1 MKNHWTLFTALA
13 FLSLIPFASCVKAAP
28 DQASS
33 YPPIKE
39 FDRKAGDYDT
49 ILVVTPL
56 WHGRMAA
63 VMQTYLFQNGAQMAG
78 KDIGLVVSSAS
89 SGISGVESDARRLIP
104 AGKFF
109 GTSLWINNGNR
120 SHRAE
125 LVKEWIANNRI
136 G

>member
-1 MKNHWTLFTALA
+1 
-13 FLSLIPFASCVKAAP
+13 
-28 DQASS
+28 
-33 YPPIKE
+33 
-39 FDRKAGDYDT
+39 
-49 ILVVTPL
+49 
-56 WHGRMAA
+56 
-63 VMQTYLFQNGAQMAG
+63 MQTYLFRNGAQMAG

-109 GTSLWINNGNR
+109 STSLWINNGNR